1 MFTRIKQIT
10 SELWWAFVGVGLIS
24 ILFGIF
30 TIIWPNTILNIL
42 IYLFSIFII
51 VVSVVIMAQS
61 LNSMRTEPIWW
72 LFMLMAICG
81 ISFGIFIL
89 ANPTVAKGIIG
100 VLLAIYIFI
109 QSLTSLIV
117 ASYAEDSSTKL
128 PMVTVGILGL
138 IMGFAVIFE
147 PVLASQAMIW
157 VVGLYIA
164 VQGIVAEYYALK
176 LRADI
181 KSVAAAFADAIDIN
195 DNKPHKHSSK
205 KPSAHRAASTKHAKT
220 TVKKSK

>member
-164 VQGIVAEYYALK
+164 VQGVVAEYYALK
-176 LRADI
+176 LRADV
-181 KSVAAAFADAIDIN
+181 KSVAAALSDAIDIN
-195 DNKPHKHSSK
+195 DNKPHKRSNK
-205 KPSAHRAASTKHAKT
+205 KPSAHRTASTKHAKT